1 MFDYV
6 ADVSRPVFKPPK
18 PRICKVNKPKFL
30 DLEIHVYF
38 FYISAGPAKTVK
50 GVVGFSAELVC
61 DVEPKVPDDQLQ
73 LVLWYKKGHKSPI
86 YT

>member
-1 MFDYV
+1 MLRL
-6 ADVSRPVFKPPK
+6 ADVSSPVEFVKSIK
-18 PRICKVNKPKFL
+18 QSFQTCL
-30 DLEIHVYF
+30 LLL
-38 FYISAGPAKTVK
+38 ISGPAKTVK

-73 LVLWYKKGHKSPI
+73 LVLWYKKGLKSPI